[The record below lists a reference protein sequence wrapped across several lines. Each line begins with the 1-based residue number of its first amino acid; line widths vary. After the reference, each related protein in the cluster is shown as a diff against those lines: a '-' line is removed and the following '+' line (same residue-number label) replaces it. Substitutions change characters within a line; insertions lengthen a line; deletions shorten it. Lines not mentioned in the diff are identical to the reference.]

1 MSNFY
6 NDTNYISIVK
16 DIIDHEEFN
25 KIKSIEHHG
34 ITRFE
39 HSMKVAYISY
49 KIAKFLRLDY
59 KEVARAGLLH
69 DFFLSD
75 EDRTFKDRFVSTFIH
90 PKYAVET
97 SKKYFELSEKETDI
111 IKSHM
116 FPVYT
121 SVPKYAESWIVSLT
135 DKTIGSYE
143 FLLKFSHKFSYAM
156 NIFVVFLI
164 NNIK

>member
-1 MSNFY
+1 MSDMY
-6 NDTNYISIVK
+6 NDIYYINIVR
-16 DIIDHEEFN
+16 DILEHEEFN
-25 KIKSIEHHG
+25 KIKYIEHHG

-39 HSMKVAYISY
+39 HSIKVAYTSY

-75 EDRTFKDRFVSTFIH
+75 EDRTFKDRFVSYFIH

-97 SKKYFELSEKETDI
+97 SQRYFDLSDKEIDI

-116 FPVYT
+116 FPAYL
-121 SVPKYAESWIVSLT
+121 SVPKYVESWIVSLV
-135 DKTIGSYE
+135 DKTFSSFE
-143 FLLKFSHKFSYAM
+143 FLTKFRYKFSYAI
-156 NIFVVFLI
+156 NIFILFLI

>member
-1 MSNFY
+1 MLNMY
-6 NDTNYISIVK
+6 NDTNYIDIVN
-16 DIIDHEEFN
+16 DILNHEEFN

-39 HSMKVAYISY
+39 HSMKVAYTSY

-69 DFFLSD
+69 DFFLSE
-75 EDRTFKDRFVSTFIH
+75 EDRTFKDKFVSTFTH
-90 PKYAVET
+90 PRYAVEM
-97 SKKYFELSEKETDI
+97 SKKHFDLSEKEIDI

-116 FPVYT
+116 FPIYT
-121 SVPKYAESWIVSLT
+121 SVPKYAESWVVSLV

-143 FLLKFSHKFSYAM
+143 FLTKFRYKFSYAM
-156 NIFVVFLI
+156 NIFVLFLI

>member
-1 MSNFY
+1 MLDMY
-6 NDTNYISIVK
+6 NDIYYMNIVR
-16 DIIDHEEFN
+16 DILEHEEFN
-25 KIKSIEHHG
+25 KIKCIEHHG

-39 HSMKVAYISY
+39 HSMKVAYTSY

-59 KEVARAGLLH
+59 REVARAGLLH
-69 DFFLSD
+69 DFFLSE
-75 EDRTFKDRFVSTFIH
+75 EDRTFKDRFVSYFTH

-97 SKKYFELSEKETDI
+97 SKKYFDLSDKEIDI

-121 SVPKYAESWIVSLT
+121 SVPKYVESWIVSLV
-135 DKTIGSYE
+135 DKTYSSFE
-143 FLLKFSHKFSYAM
+143 FLTKFRYKFSYAM
-156 NIFVVFLI
+156 NIFILFLI